1 MADITATTPAIDPVP
16 ARREELANR
25 AAHASTREQAKVVAN
40 EFERMFLSEMLK
52 PMFQGLKTEA
62 PFGGGA
68 SEEMFRP
75 MLIDQYA
82 AQLSK
87 AGGIGVADA
96 IMGEI
101 LRMQG
106 LEP

>member
-1 MADITATTPAIDPVP
+1 MPDVGAVLPPVDPVP
-16 ARREELANR
+16 ARGEQLTAR
-25 AAHASTREQAKVVAN
+25 AAGASTREQAEAVAK

-52 PMFQGLKTEA
+52 PMFSGLKTEA

-68 SEEMFRP
+68 SEDMFRP

-82 AQLSK
+82 DQLTK
-87 AGGIGVADA
+87 AGGIGVADKVL
-96 IMGEI
+96 GEI